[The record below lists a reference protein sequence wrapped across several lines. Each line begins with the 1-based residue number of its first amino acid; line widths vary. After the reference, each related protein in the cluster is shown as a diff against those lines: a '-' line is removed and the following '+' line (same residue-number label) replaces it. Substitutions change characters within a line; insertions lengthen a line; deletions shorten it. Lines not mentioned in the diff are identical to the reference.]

1 MIESLGKGA
10 AIGAG
15 LGSTASLGKA
25 AAEIGLS
32 KAAKKVFGKEGVRKA
47 AKKVLGKDAEAA
59 LKNLDDLKANRAK
72 LQSKIEAEKL
82 ANASPARIDK
92 LNGALLDATQKYK
105 EGQYNLAKNV
115 FTKSITSGI
124 GNAVGLNY
132 ASGALGYIAGPKA
145 VALAAKAIAPA
156 KQKVEKTLGRIFDSV
171 APKLEGLSK
180 VKATKIANNPIA
192 QAVAESVGKTATS
205 SLTKAISSKIAPSNE
220 KMAIAKMDD
229 EKLSKLIAK
238 IDDFTADEFQTNFLT
253 QAPANIPPNMVQGV
267 TDQVAR
273 LINYIQ
279 ITTPPPDDSLDQPRP
294 ESKVRLKERMKGV
307 RSVLDTDSFFEDFS
321 KGTLS
326 KTQIDAWKQ
335 VYPEALRQLQ
345 SVVTAEVNAIKEE
358 GGKFSNQQKRNI
370 SLITGQSGGMYDQK
384 AVDDFQKL
392 YAIEAQSSV
401 KAGGGAK
408 VDLSSN
414 MATPLQKTHARNR
427 V

>member
-1 MIESLGKGA
+1 
-10 AIGAG
+10 
-15 LGSTASLGKA
+15 
-25 AAEIGLS
+25 
-32 KAAKKVFGKEGVRKA
+32 
-47 AKKVLGKDAEAA
+47 
-59 LKNLDDLKANRAK
+59 
-72 LQSKIEAEKL
+72 
-82 ANASPARIDK
+82 
-92 LNGALLDATQKYK
+92 
-105 EGQYNLAKNV
+105 
-115 FTKSITSGI
+115 
-124 GNAVGLNY
+124 
-132 ASGALGYIAGPKA
+132 
-145 VALAAKAIAPA
+145 
-156 KQKVEKTLGRIFDSV
+156 
-171 APKLEGLSK
+171 
-180 VKATKIANNPIA
+180 
-192 QAVAESVGKTATS
+192 
-205 SLTKAISSKIAPSNE
+205 
-220 KMAIAKMDD
+220 
-229 EKLSKLIAK
+229 
-238 IDDFTADEFQTNFLT
+238 
-253 QAPANIPPNMVQGV
+253 MVQGV

-294 ESKVRLKERMKGV
+294 ESRVRLKERMKGI